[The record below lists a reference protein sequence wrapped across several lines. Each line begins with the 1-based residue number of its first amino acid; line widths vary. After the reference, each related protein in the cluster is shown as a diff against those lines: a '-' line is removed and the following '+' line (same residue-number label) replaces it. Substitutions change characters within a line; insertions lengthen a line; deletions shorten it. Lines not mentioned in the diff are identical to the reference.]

1 MLTTW
6 YINAHSKCLK
16 CYFYF
21 QRLALENVQQNSD
34 SAKYTPF
41 VVNVPGE
48 NIQAPEGQTVQ
59 YSTYLSTVK
68 NQISCAKEIHDL
80 LMESAKK
87 LSDVWWDKWRQYKS
101 GTCHNYVG
109 DNNKD
114 SSTYWYFQNQIDVM
128 FQEFGADISGYQCMC
143 AHVKCVLTDT
153 KAVHVIL

>member
-1 MLTTW
+1 MKIAGQSLHENAMTDDGVKTVETQQQQRFEKNLEEF
-6 YINAHSKCLK
+6 YSVCDHIEINL
-16 CYFYF
+16 
-21 QRLALENVQQNSD
+21 RLALENVQQNAD

-87 LSDVWWDKWRQYKS
+87 LSDV
-101 GTCHNYVG
+101 
-109 DNNKD
+109 
-114 SSTYWYFQNQIDVM
+114 
-128 FQEFGADISGYQCMC
+128 
-143 AHVKCVLTDT
+143 
-153 KAVHVIL
+153 